1 MLGSLIL
8 FGPFGVW
15 VRSIVL
21 SPLPSKIIS
30 AIPGGE
36 EDDFVQL
43 PPLFFSQTI
52 AAVVLQVAVAVGLSV
67 NAIAT
72 VVFPFLSSTA
82 VAVCYFL
89 RLLIVSERIRTRTR
103 ASAAVPSRER
113 SLPPSLAPRFRRHWN
128 PCRC

>member
-30 AIPGGE
+30 AIRGGE

-67 NAIAT
+67 NAVAT

-89 RLLIVSERIRTRTR
+89 RLLIVSERRRTRTR

-113 SLPPSLAPRFRRHWN
+113 SLPLSLAPRFRRHWN